1 MEPLLHWGAIS
12 IIPRKDIRPAEFR
25 ALDSQLRYIYDRTV
39 EIFQM
44 EPPMLGS
51 AGMSLLPP
59 PKLIASCTMGEIDD
73 SFDLVE
79 CDSKVLVVFSKFTQR
94 YSSNNILV
102 YRLDDLILD
111 RVVP

>member
-1 MEPLLHWGAIS
+1 
-12 IIPRKDIRPAEFR
+12 
-25 ALDSQLRYIYDRTV
+25 
-39 EIFQM
+39 
-44 EPPMLGS
+44 MLGS

-111 RVVP
+111 RVVPVTSIGSAVLSPLVVSQLHKESELWSGA